1 MAQFGRRDREQLDRH
16 IETDPENQP
25 GAEVAPAEGGEV
37 AEYSPAVL
45 AKVRALVAAIPG
57 DDGSGGERIVT
68 QLLDATTVDD
78 LNAPWEGTSGRNLA
92 GKRLSIRGLAQR
104 PSSFEG
110 GAGVFLVVD
119 AADAKTGDATTFTTS
134 SIAVVLQ
141 LAQAYAMGMFPLI
154 CEVVVSPRP
163 TARGFYP
170 YHLRILAAGRK
181 GEGQNATEG
190 DAANG

>member
-1 MAQFGRRDREQLDRH
+1 MARFGARDREQLDQH
-16 IETDPENQP
+16 ITTEPDSSP

-45 AKVRALVAAIPG
+45 AKVRELVAAIPG

-68 QLLDATTVDD
+68 QLLAADTIDD
-78 LNAPWEGTSGRNLA
+78 LNAPWQGTSGRNLA

-110 GAGVFLVVD
+110 GAGIFLVVD
-119 AADAKTGDATTFTTS
+119 AADAKTGDVATFTTS

-141 LAQAYAMGMFPLI
+141 LAQAYRLGMFPLLV
-154 CEVVVSPRP
+154 EVVVAPRP

-170 YHLRILAAGRK
+170 YHLRILAATRPAEAGK
-181 GEGQNATEG
+181 GAETE
-190 DAANG
+190 AANG